1 MMKREFQY
9 PMSNVQCPM
18 FKENGQTAARRGRRV
33 PTFEAGATPRRN
45 AFTLIEVLAA
55 MAVLVVLVLALTRMF
70 MEAAGI
76 TKRGT
81 TALMRNSTMETAM
94 ETLLQDAESMMV
106 NDRLAC
112 YVRADT
118 TDAGTDGFGF
128 DDVWFIG
135 TSGDQDDDM
144 PYEYNHFY
152 VTNKIVTNSLGAA
165 YVRFSLIK
173 ARCIFAVGDQYG
185 VYAMDREDLQWWKKM
200 DNVRWDSQVLAD
212 NVVRFD
218 VYCTGWEG
226 GKDGEWM
233 GGHSGVQE
241 FDSTRGP
248 KGDATLAGVSPA
260 AFDIYMQITSP
271 EVAVESGMAL
281 VQGVD
286 AATQRKAREMMIR
299 DSSSLF
305 GRAVPV
311 NGSARYNA
319 VTVYGTNNTSYYED

>member
-1 MMKREFQY
+1 
-9 PMSNVQCPM
+9 M
-18 FKENGQTAARRGRRV
+18 FKGDEQGTEQPGSAGTPRPTWNRWNLGCWGRANRPGEPRRV
-33 PTFEAGATPRRN
+33 S

-55 MAVLVVLVLALTRMF
+55 MAVLVILVLALTRMF
-70 MEAAGI
+70 VEAANI

-152 VTNKIVTNSLGAA
+152 VTNKVVTNSLGAP
-165 YVRFSLIK
+165 YMRFSLIK
-173 ARCIFAVGDQYG
+173 GRMIFAVADQRG
-185 VYAMDREDLQWWKKM
+185 TYALDPEDTQWWQEAGSY
-200 DNVRWDSQVLAD
+200 VWDKQVLAD

-218 VYCTGWEG
+218 VYCTGW
-226 GKDGEWM
+226 DGDEWM
-233 GGHSGVQE
+233 GGHSGIHE
-241 FDSTRGP
+241 FDSMRGP
-248 KGDATLAGVSPA
+248 RGDAALAGVPPA
-260 AFDIYMQITSP
+260 AFDIYLQVTSP
-271 EVAVESGMAL
+271 EVAVEAGMAL
-281 VQGVD
+281 VDGVD
-286 AATQRKAREMMIR
+286 GGTQRKAREMMVR

-305 GRAVPV
+305 GRAVPI
-311 NGSARYNA
+311 NGSARYNT
-319 VTVYGTNNTSYYED
+319 VTVYGTNNTAYYED